1 MAPKR
6 PFKQTPLMRSSSGE
20 EARDARRN
28 LFLKKVQSGR
38 EEAQW
43 KARGGE
49 EEV

>member
-6 PFKQTPLMRSSSGE
+6 PFKQTPLLRSSE